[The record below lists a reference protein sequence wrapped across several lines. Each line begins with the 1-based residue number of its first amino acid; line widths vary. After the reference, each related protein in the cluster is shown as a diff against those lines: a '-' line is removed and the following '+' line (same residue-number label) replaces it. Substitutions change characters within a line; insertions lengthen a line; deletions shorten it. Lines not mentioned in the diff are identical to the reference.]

1 MNKLNNKYYKNND
14 IVRAALFQEYE
25 GNCFYE
31 GMKIRF
37 NDMHIDHIIPE
48 SISKENLKAIIS
60 SLGLPEDFNV
70 NSLYNL
76 VPCSPNVNQVKNKN
90 QYPIKF
96 LGHCI
101 FDGTLKKVEGVKK
114 RIEQL
119 SKEYNSDKDIAKLI
133 ARLNIADNK
142 RELEN
147 VYNALSKEKP
157 FDEKR
162 EVIRTENFYSFEK
175 SFSNVRLAGQIPTY
189 PDMKGSCVI
198 TFSNLRLRDCMITL
212 NHSQI
217 IEQLFKGANTNIRNN
232 LRRFIVSEEK
242 NPDIY
247 YVTLVNVGLPLEEDE
262 VIQLIDIIDDFYN
275 LYIEECKKFYE
286 VFRRDLFV
294 SCDNKKNDLRLFKIK
309 KELWYLI
316 RDFSRKFDYANG
328 DSDWHI
334 FDANGSILRVYD
346 QLVDD
351 FKVFIF
357 PQSEKVDYF
366 VYNEDEVWLVWTDEY
381 FINSS
386 LESFENNQYW
396 GPFFTYQWLI
406 NELIPQVM
414 YWHENQNRKAFK
426 KQKSLNEFKNSFVI
440 SDYVSYLHESESN
453 DKLLVRV
460 SELQEFFHTR
470 PHNMI
475 EVKGLPKVYE
485 CLIGILDKSILS
497 ESELYYVSSNLNVRD
512 FQNKEA
518 LIQGISELMSQCEH
532 DKVVISFSLDLIYRC
547 MVVVLRDCNN
557 SIDDHDRKELIVKLQ
572 FQYDLLTLERIREE
586 M

>member
-1 MNKLNNKYYKNND
+1 MNNRYSKKND
-14 IVRAALFQEYE
+14 ILRAALYLEYE

-31 GMKIRF
+31 GLKIRF

-48 SISKENLKAIIS
+48 SISEEVLQDIIS
-60 SLGLPEDFNV
+60 SLGLPKDFNV

-101 FDGTLKKVEGVKK
+101 FNETSKKVEGVKK
-114 RIEQL
+114 RIDQL
-119 SKEYNSDKDIAKLI
+119 SKEFKSDKDVAKLI
-133 ARLNIADNK
+133 ARLNISDNK

-147 VYNALSKEKP
+147 IYNALSKEKP
-157 FDEKR
+157 FDIIRVVEKTGR
-162 EVIRTENFYSFEK
+162 FYSFER

-189 PDMKGSCVI
+189 PDMKGNCMI

-217 IEQLFKGANTNIRNN
+217 MEQLFEGAHTDINNN
-232 LRRFIVSEEK
+232 LRNFIIYSEEID
-242 NPDIY
+242 PDIY
-247 YVTLVNVGLPLEEDE
+247 YVTLANVRLPLEKDE
-262 VIQLIDIIDDFYN
+262 VIQLLEIIDDFYD
-275 LYIEECKKFYE
+275 LYIEESKEFYE
-286 VFRRDLFV
+286 VFRRDFFING
-294 SCDNKKNDLRLFKIK
+294 DKKKNDIRLFKIK
-309 KELWYLI
+309 KKLWYLI
-316 RDFSRKFDYANG
+316 REFSRKFDYKNG
-328 DSDWHI
+328 NSDWHI
-334 FDANGSILRVYD
+334 FDAQGSILKVYD
-346 QLVDD
+346 QTEGE
-351 FKVFIF
+351 FRVFIF
-357 PQSEKVDYF
+357 PQSEQVEYF

-386 LESFENNQYW
+386 LESFKFNQHW
-396 GPFFTYQWLI
+396 GPFFTYHWLI

-414 YWHENQNRKAFK
+414 YWHESQNKKIFK

-475 EVKGLPKVYE
+475 EVRGLSKVYE
-485 CLIGILDKSILS
+485 CLIEILDKSILS
-497 ESELYYVSSNLNVRD
+497 ESELYYVSSNLNVRE

-518 LIQGISELMSQCEH
+518 LIQGISELMLQCEH
-532 DKVVISFSLDLIYRC
+532 EKVVISFSLDLIYRC

-557 SIDDHDRKELIVKLQ
+557 SIDDRDRKELIDKLQ
-572 FQYDLLTLERIREE
+572 FQYDILTLERIREE
-586 M
+586 I